1 MVNHKD
7 DSSAPKTST
16 WWNGD
21 QVSGVYL
28 DIFWYVWFFSSGA
41 STLRI
46 THISHS
52 VPFFLLQMLISHVSI
67 GGAVVVVMKL
77 FFFLEKQVLRHNPT
91 YMIICVCNCCVRDG
105 VLAKRCVWKRTQ
117 APWLNLKWL
126 RVKREREPSLASC
139 YADCLMSSPVWCS
152 KFLHR
157 NCGLGIPKHN
167 SSEG

>member
-28 DIFWYVWFFSSGA
+28 DIFWYVWFFSSA
-41 STLRI
+41 YY
-46 THISHS
+46 THKSFC
-52 VPFFLLQMLISHVSI
+52 PLFLLQMLISHVSI

-126 RVKREREPSLASC
+126 RVKRERGPSLASC

-157 NCGLGIPKHN
+157 NSGLGIPKHN

>member
-52 VPFFLLQMLISHVSI
+52 VPFFFVTNVDFTCQYWWCCC
-67 GGAVVVVMKL
+67 GGDEG
-77 FFFLEKQVLRHNPT
+77 FFFEKQVLRHKPT

-117 APWLNLKWL
+117 APWLHLKWL

-152 KFLHR
+152 KFLHT
-157 NCGLGIPKHN
+157 
-167 SSEG
+167 

>member
-52 VPFFLLQMLISHVSI
+52 VPFFLLQMLISQVSV
-67 GGAVVVVMKL
+67 GGAVVVVMK
-77 FFFLEKQVLRHNPT
+77 FFFCWEAGAQAQPH
-91 YMIICVCNCCVRDG
+91 MIICVCNCCVRDG

-117 APWLNLKWL
+117 APWLHLKWL

-157 NCGLGIPKHN
+157 NSGLGIPKHN